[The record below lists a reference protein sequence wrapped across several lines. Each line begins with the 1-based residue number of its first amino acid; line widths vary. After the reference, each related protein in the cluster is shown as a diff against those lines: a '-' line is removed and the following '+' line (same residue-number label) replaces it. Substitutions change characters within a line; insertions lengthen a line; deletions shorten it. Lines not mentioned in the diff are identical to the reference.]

1 MADLVRR
8 DESPEQAREAGTVIE
23 GPWSEESAGADESAT
38 PPATPPATGTQS
50 SQGSESA
57 GPVLTGQVL
66 TEQQYQQVRAQR
78 IRARAVQV
86 ARSRIPQRYQ
96 DRDELQ
102 ATAKLA
108 GARAV
113 RSPKTYLVS
122 VGRGTAVSVRAW
134 KRWVS
139 AAEFRDAAK
148 ESGKLAD
155 KWAEIRHQALVRWSL
170 TGGYATG
177 AVTAVSIAD
186 AVYGS
191 PALWLTGTV
200 ASAAM
205 ALLGRRK
212 DDRPGRKPVV
222 SERSIAWAMD
232 GEHLQEVFRQ
242 AKLIGKDERIAYVRQ
257 PRRDGAGWLV
267 LVDLPGGKKAATAIK
282 ESETLASALA
292 VDEIQLI
299 LERVRGKDGH
309 AGRLRMWVAD
319 EDPYAQSPARSP
331 LAEAQSW
338 DFWKPVPFGQTARGE
353 RVPLSLVWS
362 SLLTGAIPRMGKT
375 YAARIPATAAALD
388 AFVRMIVFDGKG
400 GKDWRPYEQ
409 VAHRFGRGDNSE
421 VNQRLLGVLSSCVA
435 DMERC
440 FQELG
445 DLDDEVCPESK
456 VTPQITRN
464 PDYNMPLTLICI
476 DEVQVYLEDEE
487 MVETGEVD
495 NKGNPKLRK
504 RGAIICDLLT
514 YLIKK
519 GPAAG
524 YMLNLATQKPDS
536 DAIPAKL
543 RDNAG
548 TRLAMK
554 TMTYQA
560 SNMILGP
567 SASKAG
573 YDSSKL
579 MTSHKGVGMLFGSDG
594 ETDLDAGEITTVRS
608 DMLAIAE
615 IRAACERG
623 RESRIAA
630 GTLTGDAV
638 GNTSVSASAAALSK
652 VEAATADERSQDSAG
667 DEGEVDEPATGEAGL
682 PVVLTRIAET
692 VEDHERGWVALS
704 ELAERM
710 DDYDDGVALGN
721 ALAEAGHGVGSDSPL
736 TARKR
741 VVSAAGE
748 RSQNPVSALDLN
760 RLAQLVTDA
769 LDNAA

>member
-1 MADLVRR
+1 MTMSDLIGQH
-8 DESPEQAREAGTVIE
+8 EQEPVVGTVIE
-23 GPWSEESAGADESAT
+23 GPWSEETEGGNASAAT
-38 PPATPPATGTQS
+38 
-50 SQGSESA
+50 SESEQA
-57 GPVLTGQVL
+57 TGPVLTGEVL

-96 DRDELQ
+96 DRAELQ

-108 GARAV
+108 GARAA

-122 VGRGTAVSVRAW
+122 VGRGTAASVRAW

-139 AAEFRDAAK
+139 ATEFRQAAK
-148 ESGKLAD
+148 ESGKLAE
-155 KWAEIRHQALVRWSL
+155 KWHEIRHQALVRWSM
-170 TGGYATG
+170 TGGYAAGG
-177 AVTAVSIAD
+177 ATALGVAD
-186 AVYGS
+186 LVYGS
-191 PALWLTGTV
+191 PALWITGTV
-200 ASAAM
+200 TSAAL

-242 AKLIGKDERIAYVRQ
+242 AKLVGKDERIAYVRQ
-257 PRRDGAGWLV
+257 PRREGAGWLV
-267 LVDLPGGKKAATAIK
+267 LIDLPGGKKAATAIK

-319 EDPYAQSPARSP
+319 EDPYAQPPARSP
-331 LAEAQSW
+331 LAEATSW
-338 DFWKPVPFGQTARGE
+338 DFWNPVPFGTTARGT
-353 RVPLSLVWS
+353 RVPLSLIWS

-375 YAARIPATAAALD
+375 YAARLPATGAALD
-388 AFVRMIVFDGKG
+388 AYVRLIVFDGKG

-409 VAHRFGRGDNSE
+409 VAHRFGRGDNSA
-421 VNQRLLGVLSSCVA
+421 VNRRLLNVLTSCVE
-435 DMERC
+435 DMERR
-440 FQELG
+440 FQTLG

-464 PDYNMPLTLICI
+464 PDYDMPLTLINI

-487 MVETGEVD
+487 MVPTGEVD
-495 NKGNPKLRK
+495 NNDKPKMRK

-514 YLIKK
+514 YIIKK
-519 GPAAG
+519 GPASG

-536 DAIPAKL
+536 EAIPAKL

-579 MTSHKGVGMLFGSDG
+579 MTSHKGVGLLFGSDG
-594 ETDLDAGEITTVRS
+594 ETDLDAGEIATVRS
-608 DMLAIAE
+608 DMLTIAE

-623 RESRIAA
+623 REARIAA
-630 GTLTGDAV
+630 GTLSGDAV
-638 GNTSVSASAAALSK
+638 GNTSVNACTAVLSK
-652 VEAATADERSQDSAG
+652 VEAATATADESSSSQAAEQHEDA
-667 DEGEVDEPATGEAGL
+667 EGAGEAGL
-682 PVVLTRIAET
+682 PLVLTRIAET

-710 DDYDDGVALGN
+710 ESYEDHVALGN
-721 ALAEAGHGVGSDSPL
+721 ALAEAGHGVGGDSPL

-741 VVSAAGE
+741 VLAAGE
-748 RSQNPVSALDLN
+748 RTQNPVSALDLD